1 MPTVLT
7 FSLIVIALFV
17 SGCAETKS
25 DAGPLDVL
33 KAYGSAFAKK
43 DPEAM
48 KRMLTFGSIAMLEQE
63 AKAQGVSLDEVVL
76 KETLF
81 TQGQST
87 AEFRNV
93 RIEDLKAKID
103 MKDSAGLWITVYFML
118 EDGIWKIDKQG
129 FANELLRQ
137 SEEEKKRLDAM
148 INGSQVTS
156 DK

>member
-1 MPTVLT
+1 MPIFLT
-7 FSLIVIALFV
+7 LSLIAVALLV
-17 SGCAETKS
+17 SGCAS
-25 DAGPLDVL
+25 DTVPAGPLDVL
-33 KAYGSAFAKK
+33 KDYGAAFARK
-43 DPEAM
+43 DAEKM
-48 KRMLTFGSIAMLEQE
+48 KSLLTRESLVMLEQE
-63 AKAQGVSLDEVVL
+63 AKAQGVSLDEVL
-76 KETLF
+76 LRETLF

-103 MKDSAGLWITVYFML
+103 MKDSTGLWIAVYFLL
-118 EDGIWKIDKQG
+118 EDGKWKVDKRG

-156 DK
+156 GK